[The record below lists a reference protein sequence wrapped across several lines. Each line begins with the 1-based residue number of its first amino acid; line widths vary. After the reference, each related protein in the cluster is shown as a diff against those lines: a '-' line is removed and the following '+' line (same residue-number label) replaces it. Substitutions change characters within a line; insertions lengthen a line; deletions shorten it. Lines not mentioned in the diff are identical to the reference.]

1 MNLRRQ
7 LLLVSLLLLSLPWA
21 GCQFVREMEG
31 AMREGQTQ
39 SLQATAQAIATVLS
53 SQERLLYPTALRR
66 SAATDEYLS
75 LYAVPTQQNVYID
88 GYDDGWENIESRRFN
103 GAPDSQLQVT
113 VRAQTHG
120 GYLFL
125 MLNVKDPESDFHK
138 IGHPTQPNGDRL
150 ILRLWHNSTLH
161 EYVISAIAP
170 GRVSAKAGSRG
181 TGRFDPADI
190 HGYWQDAVGGY
201 TLELKIPLNYTDGR
215 LGFYAVNDLGDGR
228 ETDTAGNIS
237 PDKLETPPWLIYS
250 PEELQAL
257 LAPFSQQGRHI
268 QIVDNDGWQTADIA
282 TGEHSARTEQNT
294 FWLLQLLYRSILSQT
309 ALATR
314 PTPPRPGKIAG
325 AEIHSAL
332 SGAVASQQYRDP
344 QYRTRTVQSVAAPII
359 DEDGILGAVV
369 IRQSG
374 EAYLS
379 LTDQAFSRLLSYSL
393 LAMAIAALGLLGYAS
408 LLSWRIRKLSHAANN
423 AINADGRV
431 TETFPR
437 STAQD
442 EIGELSRHYAKLLDR
457 VREYNDYLRT
467 LSRKLSHELRTPIAV
482 IQSSLDN
489 LEHFDDQTTERPVYL
504 QRAREGL
511 ARLQRILNAMSEAN
525 RLEESIRN
533 NTPEKLDLVPLVTE
547 LFAVYRGIYPQY
559 QLSLDIQDTSAPV
572 TGVADLIV
580 QALDKLMENAASF
593 CRAGDDIM
601 LQLHREENSWNL
613 SLSNSG
619 PTLPLSLRDRLFD
632 PMVSLR
638 KEQTGDVHLGL
649 GLHIVSLISDF
660 HGGRVTA
667 DNLPDE
673 SGVIFSLRFPVEG

>member
-53 SQERLLYPTALRR
+53 TQERILYPSADRR
-66 SAATDEYLS
+66 HATTDETRS
-75 LYAVPTQQNVYID
+75 LYSAPTQQIVYID
-88 GYDDGWENIESRRFN
+88 GYDDGWENIEGHRFS

-113 VRAQTHG
+113 VRAQTRG
-120 GYLFL
+120 AYLFL
-125 MLNVKDPESDFHK
+125 MLNVKDPESDFHI

-150 ILRLWHNSTLH
+150 ILRLWQNSTLH
-161 EYVISAIAP
+161 EYVILTTGPGKVIAE
-170 GRVSAKAGSRG
+170 AGNGG
-181 TGRFDPADI
+181 TGRFDAANI
-190 HGYWQDAVGGY
+190 YGYWQDAVDGY
-201 TLELKIPLNYTDGR
+201 TLELQIPLHYTDSR
-215 LGFYAVNDLGDGR
+215 LGFYAVNELGDGQQT
-228 ETDTAGNIS
+228 ETAGNIS
-237 PDKLETPPWLIYS
+237 PGDLQPPPWLIYS
-250 PEELQAL
+250 PEKLRAL
-257 LAPFSQQGRHI
+257 LAPFSQQGSHI

-282 TGEHSARTEQNT
+282 AGEHGARTEQNT
-294 FWLLQLLYRSILSQT
+294 FWLLQLLYRSILSQA
-309 ALATR
+309 ALATL

-332 SGAVASQQYRDP
+332 SGNVASQQYRDP
-344 QYRTRTVQSVAAPII
+344 QYRTRTMQSVAAPII
-359 DEDGILGAVV
+359 DKDGILGAVI

-379 LTDQAFSRLLSYSL
+379 LTDKAFSRLLGYSL
-393 LAMAIAALGLLGYAS
+393 LAMAIAAMGLLGYAS

-431 TETFPR
+431 TESFPR
-437 STAQD
+437 STASD
-442 EIGELSRHYAKLLDR
+442 EIGELSRHYAKLLER

-489 LEHFDDQTTERPVYL
+489 LEHLDAQTAERPVYL

-533 NTPEKLDLVPLVTE
+533 NTPEELDLVPLITE

-559 QLSLDIQDTSAPV
+559 NLSLDIQDTGAPV

-593 CRAGDDIM
+593 CHEGGDIT
-601 LQLHREENSWNL
+601 LQLRREENSWNL

-619 PTLPLSLRDRLFD
+619 PTLPQGLRDRLFD

-638 KEQTGDVHLGL
+638 EEQTGDVHLGL

-667 DNLPDE
+667 DNLPNE
-673 SGVIFSLRFPVEG
+673 SGVIISLRFPAKN

>member
-39 SLQATAQAIATVLS
+39 SLQATAQAVATVLGT
-53 SQERLLYPTALRR
+53 QESLLYPNADRR
-66 SAATDEYLS
+66 SVATNEQRTI
-75 LYAVPTQQNVYID
+75 YAFPTQQPVIVD
-88 GYDDGWENIESRRFN
+88 GYDDGWETIKSRRFSA
-103 GAPDSQLQVT
+103 APDSQLQVAYK
-113 VRAQTHG
+113 AQTRG
-120 GYLFL
+120 AYLFL
-125 MLNVKDPESDFHK
+125 MLNVKDPESDFQR
-138 IGHPTQPNGDRL
+138 GLPTEIDGDRL
-150 ILRLWHNSTLH
+150 ILRLWKNNTLH
-161 EYVISAIAP
+161 EYAITARGP
-170 GRVSAKAGSRG
+170 GKVVAQAGSGG
-181 TGRFDPADI
+181 TGRFDPANI
-190 HGYWQDAVGGY
+190 YGYWQDAVDGY
-201 TLELKIPLNYTDGR
+201 TLELQIPLHYTDGR
-215 LGFYAVNDLGDGR
+215 LGFYAVNELGDGQ

-237 PDKLETPPWLIYS
+237 PDDLEPPPWLIYR
-250 PEELQAL
+250 PEALQAL
-257 LAPFSQQGRHI
+257 LAPFSQQGSHI
-268 QIVDNDGWQTADIA
+268 QIVDNNSWQTADIA
-282 TGEHSARTEQNT
+282 TGEHGAQAEQNT

-309 ALATR
+309 ALETR
-314 PTPPRPGKIAG
+314 PTPTRPGKLAG
-325 AEIHSAL
+325 EEIRSAL
-332 SGAVASQQYRDP
+332 SGNTASKQYRDP
-344 QYRTRTVQSVAAPII
+344 EYRTRTVQSVAAPII
-359 DEDGILGAVV
+359 DEDGILGAVIV
-369 IRQSG
+369 RQSG

-379 LTDQAFSRLLSYSL
+379 LTDKAFSRLLSYSL
-393 LAMAIAALGLLGYAS
+393 SAMAIAALGLLGYAS

-431 TETFPR
+431 TEKFPR
-437 STAQD
+437 STARD

-489 LEHFDDQTTERPVYL
+489 FEQSGDEKAERRVYL

-511 ARLQRILNAMSEAN
+511 GRLQRILNAMSEAN

-533 NTPEKLDLVPLVTE
+533 NTPDELDLVPLMTE

-559 QLSLDIQDTSAPV
+559 QLSLDIQDTCAPV
-572 TGVADLIV
+572 TGVADLLV

-593 CRAGDDIM
+593 CREEGDIT
-601 LQLHREENSWNL
+601 LRLRRQESSWNL

-619 PTLPLSLRDRLFD
+619 PTLPQGLRDRLFD

-660 HGGRVTA
+660 HGGQVTA

-673 SGVIFSLRFPVEG
+673 SGVIISLRLPVKT